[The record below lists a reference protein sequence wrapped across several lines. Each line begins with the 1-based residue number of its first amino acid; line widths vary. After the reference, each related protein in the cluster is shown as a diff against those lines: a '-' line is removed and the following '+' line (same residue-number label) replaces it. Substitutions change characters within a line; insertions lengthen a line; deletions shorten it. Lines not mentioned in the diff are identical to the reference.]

1 MGHSVVFMPECH
13 STNDEASRLIE
24 SSSKVLEGTVVIT
37 SNQTSGRGQ
46 RGNTWISEPGK
57 NLTFSIVIKP
67 TFLSAQDQFLLN
79 KAFSLGLYDYLSS
92 TLDASVKIKWPN
104 DMVVNDKKICGI
116 LIENQIQGQNIQH
129 SVVGIGLNVNQ
140 DNFSMPTATSMKVL
154 RGNDFLLEKELNE
167 LLGYLETRYI
177 QLRSGNLEELSNDYH
192 ASLYWLRERHMFK
205 KAEEI
210 FEGEIT
216 GIDPFGKLKINVDGT
231 TEYFELKQ
239 IQFLK

>member
-1 MGHSVVFMPECH
+1 
-13 STNDEASRLIE
+13 
-24 SSSKVLEGTVVIT
+24 
-37 SNQTSGRGQ
+37 
-46 RGNTWISEPGK
+46 
-57 NLTFSIVIKP
+57 
-67 TFLSAQDQFLLN
+67 
-79 KAFSLGLYDYLSS
+79 
-92 TLDASVKIKWPN
+92 
-104 DMVVNDKKICGI
+104 MVVNDKKICGI